1 MKRIMIIAASMFVF
15 AACNNSES
23 DSSNSS
29 DSTSVQ
35 STPMTPGVSTGAEG
49 TDTGKSVMSNA
60 GTGEMTG
67 SDTTL
72 RNGSNGLN
80 NNIQQQPDSMKKH

>member
-1 MKRIMIIAASMFVF
+1 MKRIIIIAVSMFTF
-15 AACNNSES
+15 AACNSSGS
-23 DSSNSS
+23 DSSKT

-49 TDTGKSVMSNA
+49 TDTGKSVMTNA
-60 GTGEMTG
+60 ATGEMSG

-72 RNGSNGLN
+72 RNGNNGLN
-80 NNIQQQPDSMKKH
+80 NKIQQQPDSLKKQK